1 MSISKLINE
10 ILSEWAYRVDNGT
23 PNPKNPLHIE
33 VLSDV
38 LSEMGMDNIKGE
50 LLESLTEAD
59 KQFTNPILNKEI
71 PYKAKDGSTK
81 KGIVGNLL
89 RLPKDSEGRKAAEKM
104 LPSDEKD
111 KEDAMKDLGS
121 EKDGK
126 SNPPQPKKEPTDKKG
141 EDTKGGDKT
150 DPEAEKQQATQA
162 MFQDPSYQSARLDAE
177 KKAAEKLANSDP
189 DKGEDGG
196 TFGTDTKDEKENPKE
211 ETPGFKPVEP
221 EEVTKEMPE
230 ADTSVFNQDSD
241 IENISPQERHAI
253 STKIDELSKLADEAK
268 AKGEKAPNYNLCD
281 LSVPG
286 TNLYCD
292 NNLGI
297 PREDMPQFK
306 GKPQPGSPADK
317 MPKDKNGEVDTEEVF
332 KKMLADKGIKTTD
345 TEIPSDSLKAS
356 QSELVGAKV
365 AGMAKA
371 LEADPLNKGIT
382 APIYVSRDG
391 YVIDGHH
398 RWAAMTS
405 KAIKD
410 GKPANMKVHV
420 IDMDAKDII
429 PMANKFAESIG
440 VAAKKADANTETI
453 PQHKEKSTK
462 TDSLKNIKYE
472 SIIKQTINELLLEFI
487 SEAPAKKDPLEDKTI
502 KYIDSKGKQR
512 KILVKSALEYEKT
525 HPAYIAAKA
534 FLNQNKSK
542 KQEPAPKKEKPTGL
556 AADKEYQ
563 AARGISPT
571 QKTAPTGKLSSKM
584 EDDDV
589 FFPKKKVSEKQVEI
603 NTKIDSMPLNKESKT
618 ELKSIV
624 TKILTGQD
632 LNKHE
637 KEFAGDWITIP
648 ATSEPKMYFATEAGN
663 FANHN
668 TQISFGTSMGEDSK
682 QALYDFA
689 ETNEIFDKGHPVKK
703 KSMVA
708 SQLTNNKGQ
717 KPRTK
722 VKPVIKKSKDGIVE
736 SIKIGNTEM
745 KRLPIPKYK
754 DLLKQFTGKK
764 PPMQNAEYEANLAIV
779 ALERH
784 NAMLDDLATSGAGEI
799 EIIDFGHDT
808 STSEGRKATIDT
820 IKDMMYNKLYQ
831 DFKKYYKG
839 EIPKEAKTVLYA
851 LKNLPNPYDNPKG
864 NASETFQQNLDT
876 IASMMNNNA
885 DFRAGVPDMQEIF
898 DFMVKL
904 GEGYA
909 GFMPSASNWKVTD
922 IVTYKATPDFKIKP
936 GQSPAE
942 VISQNIQQIK
952 STVLLEG
959 GASVKYEKGGASAG
973 YDKIMM
979 TVYNEHKG
987 FDTKKELLKLF
998 EFYKWAFTPG
1008 KNEGNR
1014 YRSAAE
1020 VTAKEKELN
1029 DTLNRAVSVGIL
1041 DESQKKKILA
1051 EGESQAKRMEAK
1063 VEKKVP
1069 FAKFKQCFGKTDKEQ
1084 VSNYQTYK
1092 KQLGLW
1098 CKMGAVAEGIN
1109 NNDMKYQ
1116 LFSNLRTKYSKA
1128 KAGKVKPPVHE
1139 VIDGV
1144 STLNGMGWSY
1154 DPGISATGKE
1164 CKFISM
1170 NNANS
1175 SHINPIRRK

>member
-196 TFGTDTKDEKENPKE
+196 TFGTDIKDEKENPKE